1 MALGVIELATIARSQ
16 DYTAVKHT
24 EDNKG
29 ATQQTNLTQ
38 NMQQEVE
45 QKARQVREGDNA
57 EWQNKKFDAKEKGN
71 GSYEGGNRD
80 KKKEKKPEEKV
91 LIKGRQGFDIKI

>member
-29 ATQQTNLTQ
+29 VAQQNNVAQ
-38 NMQQEVE
+38 NMQQQVE
-45 QKARQVREGDNA
+45 QKARQVRQGDNT

-71 GSYEGGNRD
+71 GSYEGNSRD

-91 LIKGRQGFDIKI
+91 LTKGRQGFDIKI